1 MNESDRGQA
10 RKRKLIAAGA
20 FNAKLNFFFYVN
32 KHLQGWSDFLCVCIW
47 KEKKNSGK
55 DALIFL

>member
-1 MNESDRGQA
+1 MNKSDRGQA

-32 KHLQGWSDFLCVCIW
+32 KHLQGWLDFLCMCIW
-47 KEKKNSGK
+47 KEKKFQEK
-55 DALIFL
+55 IL